1 MVQLKKRIYKLI
13 DRIDNLER
21 VRKLYVF
28 LLIFS
33 IVSLLV
39 IVNYCYISTFKDVKV
54 LYAQYTKDRIIDMK
68 KDFLEDSVNNMIN
81 NIEQTKAEKI
91 EVNRNRIDRAA
102 KVIGEYYESKKGD
115 FLEKTIDYFEIGT
128 IKGDFDIFILDRST
142 DKILYQNNTK
152 YMENTRN
159 IYDYIDDLK
168 KESIVYN
175 EDNYG
180 KYYIFYGV
188 TEGYIKYATMESIKK
203 RIHSDSFEN
212 DAYIWIN
219 EVVNYDGGDNYA
231 IRLIH
236 PNLKD
241 TEGMY
246 LSTKMQDIEGNYPY
260 LTELNGIKENGEIH
274 FTYFFKKKT
283 DDEVAEKLTY
293 AKLYKEYNWII
304 AMGVYFDEIQPY
316 IDEISEDGD
325 KAISK
330 MITLVGIL
338 SLGLI
343 LIGILIVLIL
353 EHWYYQN
360 SNKELREELNIDELT
375 KAFNRRAATKK
386 LQETFYSF
394 ERYNSV
400 FAIIIFDIDDFKK
413 INDNYGHDVGDRV
426 LRNLVEI
433 INKSTRKTD
442 FLYRWGGEEFILI
455 CEGLKEESLDS
466 FTDKILKDVED
477 FQYESQGEKYH
488 ITISIGASY
497 FNKDDEDFLS
507 VVKRADM
514 ALYNSKKEGKNR
526 ATLNI

>member
-1 MVQLKKRIYKLI
+1 MKKRIHKLI

-21 VRKLYVF
+21 VRKLYIF

-33 IVSLLV
+33 IIFLLV
-39 IVNYCYISTFKDVKV
+39 ILNYSYISTFKDVKV
-54 LYAQYTKDRIIDMK
+54 LYAQYTKDRIIDIK
-68 KDFLEDSVNNMIN
+68 KHFLEDSVNNMIN
-81 NIEQTKAEKI
+81 NIEQTQAEI
-91 EVNRNRIDRAA
+91 MEINRNRINRAT
-102 KVIGEYYESKKGD
+102 KVIGEYYSSKKED
-115 FLEKTIDYFEIGT
+115 FLEKTIDYFDTGT
-128 IKGDFDIFILDRST
+128 IKGAFDIFILDRST
-142 DKILYQNNTK
+142 DKILYQNNIGDI
-152 YMENTRN
+152 EDIRN

-168 KESIVYN
+168 KNSITYN
-175 EDNYG
+175 EDDYG

-188 TEGYIKYATMESIKK
+188 TEDYIKHATTESIKK

-219 EVVNYDGGDNYA
+219 EIVNYDGGENYA

-241 TEGMY
+241 TEGTY
-246 LSTKMQDIEGNYPY
+246 LSTNTQDIKGNYPY
-260 LTELNGIKENGEIH
+260 LTELNGIKGNGEIY

-283 DDEVAEKLTY
+283 CEEVAEKLTY
-293 AKLYKEYNWII
+293 AKLYKKYDWII
-304 AMGVYFDEIQPY
+304 AMGVYFDDIQPY

-330 MITLVGIL
+330 MTTLVGIL

-343 LIGILIVLIL
+343 FIGILIVLIL

-386 LQETFYSF
+386 LEETFYLF
-394 ERYNSV
+394 KRYNNIYTV
-400 FAIIIFDIDDFKK
+400 IIFDIDDFKE
-413 INDNYGHDVGDRV
+413 INDTYGHDVGDSV

-442 FLYRWGGEEFILI
+442 YLYRWGGEEFLLV
-455 CEGLKEESLDS
+455 CEGLKEENLDS
-466 FTDKILKDVED
+466 FTDKILKDVEN

>member
-1 MVQLKKRIYKLI
+1 MKKRIHKLI
-13 DRIDNLER
+13 DRIDSLER
-21 VRKLYVF
+21 VRKLYIF

-33 IVSLLV
+33 IASLLV
-39 IVNYCYISTFKDVKV
+39 ILNYSYISTFKDVKV
-54 LYAQYTKDRIIDMK
+54 LYAQYTKDRIIDIK
-68 KDFLEDSVNNMIN
+68 KDFLRDSVNNMIN
-81 NIEQTKAEKI
+81 NIEQTQVEI
-91 EVNRNRIDRAA
+91 MEVNRNRINRAT
-102 KVIGEYYESKKGD
+102 KVIEEYYRSEKED
-115 FLEKTIDYFEIGT
+115 FLEKVIDYFDTGT
-128 IKGDFDIFILDRST
+128 IKEAFDIFILDRST
-142 DKILYQNNTK
+142 DKILYQNNIGH
-152 YMENTRN
+152 MEDTRDV
-159 IYDYIDDLK
+159 YDYIDDLK
-168 KESIVYN
+168 KKAITYN
-175 EDNYG
+175 EDDYG

-188 TEGYIKYATMESIKK
+188 TKDYIKHATTESIKK

-219 EVVNYDGGDNYA
+219 EIVNYDGGDNYA

-241 TEGMY
+241 TEGTY
-246 LSTKMQDIEGNYPY
+246 LSTKTQDIEGNYPY
-260 LTELNGIKENGEIH
+260 LTELNGIKENGEIY

-283 DDEVAEKLTY
+283 RDEVAEKLTY

-304 AMGVYFDEIQPY
+304 AMGVYFDDIQPY

-330 MITLVGIL
+330 MTALVGVL

-360 SNKELREELNIDELT
+360 SNKELREKLNIDELT

-386 LQETFYSF
+386 LQETFYLF
-394 ERYNSV
+394 KRYNNV
-400 FAIIIFDIDDFKK
+400 FAVVIFDIDDFKK
-413 INDNYGHDVGDRV
+413 INDSYGHDVGDRV

-442 FLYRWGGEEFILI
+442 FLCRWGGEEFLLI
-455 CEGLKEESLDS
+455 CEGLKEEHLDS
-466 FTDKILKDVED
+466 FTDKILRDIENFEYED
-477 FQYESQGEKYH
+477 QGEKYH

-497 FNKDDEDFLS
+497 FNKDDEDFSS

-514 ALYNSKKEGKNR
+514 ALYKSKKEGKNR
-526 ATLNI
+526 ATLDI